1 MNANLLIDDV
11 FGIRLPSG
19 ERQSLSLPALLQA
32 LGRGEVESFT
42 GIQRHQADAFHIFLC
57 YLAGTVL
64 DREGESSPIQDE
76 AFWLAGLRRLT
87 GRDDDDAWMLVVEDP
102 ARPAFM
108 QPPLPN
114 VEFLSTFS
122 GKYITPDGIDI
133 LQLAKNHDRKGARG
147 SSSPTEAWVYALIT
161 MQSLSGYLGG
171 KREVARMNTGR
182 GSRVCVET
190 IRTYQISG
198 RWNQDVGRLLGH
210 IEDLLPPHKP
220 YRRDGHVLLWTL
232 PWDGETSLAID
243 SLHPFYIEVARLVRL
258 QFDGTSI
265 VALDRRTSVGRI
277 EAKSLKG
284 NVGDP
289 WIPIHAEKSSAL
301 TVTERGFTA
310 QLLRDLILGTGKY
323 IPAAM
328 QSLDRDEREAW
339 FHASV
344 LVRGQGTTDGYHEAR
359 IYIVPRAKNLLL
371 QHGEA
376 LDRLG
381 KLSDWALTRARDV
394 RSKALRPALFA
405 LVEGGPEQW
414 PDTNRREAG
423 HWVDSWL
430 ARYDQHWASGYF
442 PWLWR
447 TIDQADESA
456 RAEWLCEL
464 QALAMSVLE
473 DALQT
478 APQRTGRRY
487 RGKVRATGLF
497 HGAFR
502 RHFNQEMTNVAD

>member
-1 MNANLLIDDV
+1 MNANLLLDNV
-11 FGIRLPSG
+11 FGIQRPSG

-32 LGRGEVESFT
+32 LGQGEVESFT
-42 GIQRHQADAFHIFLC
+42 GVQRHQADAFHIFLC
-57 YLAGTVL
+57 YLAGAVL
-64 DREGESSPIQDE
+64 DWEGESSPVQDE
-76 AFWLAGLRRLT
+76 AFWLDGLRRLT
-87 GRDDDDAWMLVVEDP
+87 GRDDDDAWTLVVEDP
-102 ARPAFM
+102 TRPAFM
-108 QPPLPN
+108 QPPLPS

-147 SSSPTEAWVYALIT
+147 SSSPAEAWVYALIT
-161 MQSLSGYLGG
+161 MQSMSGYLGG
-171 KREVARMNTGR
+171 KREVARMNTGS

-190 IRTYQISG
+190 IRTFQVSD
-198 RWNQDVGRLLGH
+198 RWGQDVGRLPGY
-210 IEDLLPPHKP
+210 IENLLSPRKP
-220 YRRDGHVLLWTL
+220 YRRGGHLLLWTL

-243 SLHPFYIEVARLVRL
+243 SLHPFFIEVARLARL
-258 QFDGTSI
+258 QFEKNSVT
-265 VALDRRTSVGRI
+265 ALDRRTSVSRI
-277 EAKSLKG
+277 EAKALKG

-301 TVTERGFTA
+301 TVAERGFTA

-323 IPAAM
+323 VPASM

-359 IYIVPRAKNLLL
+359 VYIAPKAKKLLL
-371 QHGEA
+371 QRGDA
-376 LDRLG
+376 RDRLG

-430 ARYDQHWASGYF
+430 ARYDQHWATGYF
-442 PWLWR
+442 PWLWQTVDQTDEAAR
-447 TIDQADESA
+447 TG
-456 RAEWLCEL
+456 WLAEL
-464 QALAMSVLE
+464 QKLAMGVLE

-497 HGAFR
+497 HSALR
-502 RHFNQEMTNVAD
+502 RHFSEEMSDVAG